1 MRRGIHLRICV
12 LILALAPAIAL
23 AEQPSLSVEGHVRQP
38 QRFDLDALRKLPAET
53 VQVSF
58 EGERG
63 TQDARFTGVRLWA
76 LLDQAGGLDDGEKGA
91 GLRHTLKVTGRDGY
105 VVVISTG
112 EIAPDFGGNPAF
124 IAYQR
129 DGGPLGEAGF
139 RLVIPGD
146 KRGGRNVRN
155 VVTIAVE

>member
-1 MRRGIHLRICV
+1 MRRALHLLLCAFIFG
-12 LILALAPAIAL
+12 LTPAIAA
-23 AEQPSLSVEGHVRQP
+23 AEQPGLSIEGHVRQP
-38 QRFDLDALRKLPAET
+38 HPFDLDALRKLPAET

-63 TQDARFTGVRLWA
+63 TQNARFTGVRLWA
-76 LLDQAGGLDDGEKGA
+76 LLDQAGGLDDSEKGA
-91 GLRHTLKVTGRDGY
+91 ELRHTLKITGRDGY

-112 EIAPDFGGNPAF
+112 EIAPEFGGKAAL

-129 DGGPLGEAGF
+129 DGAPLGEAGF

-146 KRGGRNVRN
+146 KRGGRNVRD